1 MPSMNRT
8 IKTGFWKSPYIKK
21 LQPLLK
27 FVYLFLICGEPSS
40 ETSLYPFPLD
50 FYAPHLGL
58 TTEELKKSIQELEKR
73 GYVIY
78 DWETEE
84 ILVVYYF
91 VNHAPNGGITY
102 EMYRNDLSEINSQR
116 LLVALLANSKKYEI
130 SMPFYAALEDYFPEL
145 ATDECRTEFRIK
157 KGKYKT
163 TAEAREAAAKGRG
176 KAAAAT

>member
-58 TTEELKKSIQELEKR
+58 TTEELKKSIQELEKTW
-73 GYVIY
+73 IC
-78 DWETEE
+78 D
-84 ILVVYYF
+84 I
-91 VNHAPNGGITY
+91 
-102 EMYRNDLSEINSQR
+102 R
-116 LLVALLANSKKYEI
+116 LGDGRDTSCLL
-130 SMPFYAALEDYFPEL
+130 F
-145 ATDECRTEFRIK
+145 C
-157 KGKYKT
+157 
-163 TAEAREAAAKGRG
+163 
-176 KAAAAT
+176 